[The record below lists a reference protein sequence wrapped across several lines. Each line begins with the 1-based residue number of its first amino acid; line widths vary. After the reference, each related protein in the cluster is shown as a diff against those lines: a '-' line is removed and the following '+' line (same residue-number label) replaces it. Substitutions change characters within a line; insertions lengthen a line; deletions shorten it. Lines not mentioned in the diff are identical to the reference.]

1 MLNKIFGNLYHGNMQ
16 DVIEV
21 LKTKEVDVIVYL
33 GQGLPKGIAY
43 RSSLPIVHV
52 PLNDGEN
59 IGLKIDL
66 VLLNI
71 AYLELDDK
79 VLVACRAGLSRS
91 VAICAAYLYIYQNEE
106 FQRSFNKCL
115 KRVQKIINQPNMPMP
130 NPELIKS
137 VKDAIKKYW
146 G

>member
-1 MLNKIFGNLYHGNMQ
+1 MITKIFGNLYHGNMQ

-91 VAICAAYLYIYQNEE
+91 VVICAAYLYIYQKENFPESYDE
-106 FQRSFNKCL
+106 CL
-115 KRVQKIINQPNMPMP
+115 RHVRFLIKQLDKPIP

-137 VKDAIKKYW
+137 VKDAIKKY
-146 G
+146 